1 MQACDVLAAELTQ
14 EPVVTV
20 DCCTLLRE
28 LRLNRLF
35 MVELL
40 ELPGFASTND
50 DDVGAIL
57 NGLKMEICLFHNGS
71 ERIFKNKNLL
81 WRKW

>member
-1 MQACDVLAAELTQ
+1 
-14 EPVVTV
+14 
-20 DCCTLLRE
+20 
-28 LRLNRLF
+28 